1 MTVLIVEDDSQCR
14 QMLKETIEA
23 YGCEVD
29 APETLDDALR
39 ILSLGHVDAVLSD
52 GLEGLWLRPFTEA
65 VKLGKAFVLL
75 SGDGRQIEAARNLG
89 VRAYLKPHS
98 IREILGELGC
108 PSPAEPMADAT
119 GEP

>member
-1 MTVLIVEDDSQCR
+1 MTILIIEDDAQCR

-39 ILSLGHVDAVLSD
+39 ILALGRVDAVLCD
-52 GLEGLWLRPFTEA
+52 GLDGLWVKVFSEA
-65 VKLGKAFVLL
+65 VKSGTSFVLL
-75 SGDGRQIEAARNLG
+75 SGDERSIRQADSLG
-89 VRAYLKPHS
+89 IRAYLKPYP
-98 IREILGELGC
+98 ITKILHDLRC
-108 PSPAEPMADAT
+108 LTEPGAVADAT

>member
-1 MTVLIVEDDSQCR
+1 MTVLIIEDDAQCR
-14 QMLKETIEA
+14 EILKETIEA
-23 YGCEVD
+23 YGC
-29 APETLDDALR
+29 LDDALR
-39 ILSLGHVDAVLSD
+39 ILSLGHVDAVLCD

-75 SGDGRQIEAARNLG
+75 SGDGRQIEAARNVG

-108 PSPAEPMADAT
+108 TNPAEPIADAT